1 MKTRG
6 GGDWNEGET
15 NDHRVLRFNR
25 SFFVMLQDA
34 HTGSTVACATI
45 DAASARLSSVSLS
58 QGVGQGSRVSRIS
71 LPQSSPRSVIAVGV
85 NGVMTETEADKYSSI
100 TYASAY
106 SNASAG
112 ATIRHSER
120 GDGLDVDPFYGIAP
134 AYPANPYWYLGQEPQ
149 RDIAGWQAMT
159 QGKIV
164 LDESVVR
171 ECFGDLE
178 TRRPDG
184 ISRHELSRFYSQFV
198 ETFPEASARLKRQA
212 LTYLQ
217 RFVVEESLEPPP
229 VLEDLPQD
237 FRGRR
242 PIGIWTPE
250 GQQKQDIVS
259 RYHDS
264 GSHGGGGGIEEPRS
278 AHSGGGVVVGP
289 GMVFRSDSSCGSS
302 AVNSLLPHWA
312 APEPMDSRGWRDVEE
327 GQAGQSFLREGDTQL
342 PDPTSIYAGPHS
354 RLQKRLRPAGA
365 KPVIGLQVTSH
376 VPRSVAQADDLV
388 DCNFIRQGEAGYLN
402 PTVCPKDRLV
412 AVDGRDIEMAPLK
425 TLVLHVKRAP

>member
-1 MKTRG
+1 MKTRRG
-6 GGDWNEGET
+6 VDWSGFPNGET

-25 SFFVMLQDA
+25 PFFLMLQDA

-45 DAASARLSSVSLS
+45 DAASARLSPVSPNPLS
-58 QGVGQGSRVSRIS
+58 
-71 LPQSSPRSVIAVGV
+71 QSSPRSVIAVGV
-85 NGVMTETEADKYSSI
+85 SGVMAETEADKYSSI

-106 SNASAG
+106 SNASAE
-112 ATIRHSER
+112 ATIRHGQQGHR
-120 GDGLDVDPFYGIAP
+120 LDVDPFYGIAC
-134 AYPANPYWYLGQEPQ
+134 AYPVNPYWYLGQEPQ
-149 RDIAGWQAMT
+149 RDIAGWKAMT
-159 QGKIV
+159 LGEIV

-178 TRRPDG
+178 TRRPEG

-198 ETFPEASARLKRQA
+198 ETFPEASARLKRRA
-212 LTYLQ
+212 LAYLQ
-217 RFVVEESLEPPP
+217 RFVVEQSLESPP

-250 GQQKQDIVS
+250 GQQRQDIVS
-259 RYHDS
+259 RYQDS
-264 GSHGGGGGIEEPRS
+264 GCHGGGGVRKEPRS
-278 AHSGGGVVVGP
+278 AHGGGGVVVGP

-302 AVNSLLPHWA
+302 ADNSLLPRR
-312 APEPMDSRGWRDVEE
+312 EPTDSRGWRDVEE
-327 GQAGQSFLREGDTQL
+327 GQAGQSFMREGETQL
-342 PDPTSIYAGPHS
+342 PDPTCSYTGPHS

-365 KPVIGLQVTSH
+365 KPVIGLEVTSH

-402 PTVCPKDRLV
+402 PTVCPEDRLV
-412 AVDGRDIEMAPLK
+412 AIDGWDIEMAPLK
-425 TLVLHVKRAP
+425 TLVLHVKRAPYNRPETLR